1 MKRILPL
8 LTLSVLLATNPLVY
22 LPVSGLAM
30 VGLVTGC
37 KTANTAAYKGTG
49 AVVVTVDAAMSAWG
63 DYVSANHPSVDKEQ
77 KVKAAYDKY
86 KAAALVVTTAGAA
99 HAKALAT
106 QGADPTTAQ
115 TALNTAIAIS
125 SAALGEL
132 IALLQ
137 QLGVKI

>member
-22 LPVSGLAM
+22 LPVSGLALA
-30 VGLVTGC
+30 GLVTGC

-63 DYVSANHPSVDKEQ
+63 DYVSANHPPVEKEL
-77 KVKAAYDKY
+77 KVKAAFDKY

-106 QGADPTTAQ
+106 QGTDPASAQ
-115 TALNTAIAIS
+115 TALNAAIAIS

-137 QLGVKI
+137 QFGVKI